1 MRLPVLAALG
11 AAILAAP
18 PAAADKHHF
27 EFMNKERVGELRIGT
42 TQAEIARL
50 LPGQP
55 QRGRERYESADG
67 MYRQKWI
74 YARHGIELSVASEK
88 KGAPKSADG
97 IACKARCALKTAR
110 RIGIG
115 SPLADVQKAYA
126 AEYNKDESKPDIY
139 VAGSIY
145 GGLIFNFQGGKVSAF
160 FLGAAAE

>member
-1 MRLPVLAALG
+1 MRPPILAALA

-55 QRGRERYESADG
+55 RRGREVYEAADG
-67 MYRQKWI
+67 MYRQKWT
-74 YARHGIELSVASEK
+74 YARHGIVLSVSSDK
-88 KGAPKSADG
+88 KGAPKTVDG
-97 IACKARCALKTAR
+97 ITCGTRCTLKTAR
-110 RIGIG
+110 GIGIG

-126 AEYNKDESKPDIY
+126 AEYNKDESKPDIF
-139 VAGSIY
+139 VAGSMY
-145 GGLIFNFQGGKVSAF
+145 GGLILNFKGGKVSAF